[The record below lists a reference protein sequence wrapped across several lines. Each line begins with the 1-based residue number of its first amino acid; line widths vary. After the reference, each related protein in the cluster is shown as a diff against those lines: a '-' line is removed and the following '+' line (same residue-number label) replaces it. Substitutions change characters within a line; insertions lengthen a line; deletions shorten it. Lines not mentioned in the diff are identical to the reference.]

1 MRLWITECFFVAIG
15 LFVLIVLGYVS
26 GVLSVF
32 LYAVAG
38 LVACAYLAQLF
49 LITRFFDLDHQSRF
63 ERLIFSPSAR
73 HLLKR
78 LQTSRTSIDRLEV
91 RIEELEIRAKTR
103 KEKMVSAARGFRD
116 SLSALPDSL
125 VALDQNNRIEW
136 WNLAAENTLGLSSSD
151 EGKRIEVI
159 IGVEQFQK
167 YASRTLM
174 EDPIEFSSPT
184 STDVLLSA
192 RITPFGNRQRILHA
206 RDITRVRQLEKVRQD
221 FVANASHELRTPLTV
236 VHGYLESLMDNKID
250 EATPLPSLLNRMYQ
264 QTTRIKG
271 IVEDM
276 LTLSR
281 LEQEPGPDA
290 QAVDMAQLLDGARQE
305 AEILSGEKRH
315 EITLQ
320 AESGYV
326 LQSNPEDIRSLISNL
341 TSNAIRYTAPQ
352 GKIVL
357 NWRVEREGAFFS
369 VTDTGIGI
377 EPEHISRITERF
389 YRVDVARSR
398 DSGGT
403 GLGLAIVKHVLV
415 RMGGD
420 LSITSKSGIGS
431 TFTCFFPID
440 LVHRNAA

>member
-1 MRLWITECFFVAIG
+1 M
-15 LFVLIVLGYVS
+15 
-26 GVLSVF
+26 
-32 LYAVAG
+32 
-38 LVACAYLAQLF
+38 
-49 LITRFFDLDHQSRF
+49 
-63 ERLIFSPSAR
+63 
-73 HLLKR
+73 
-78 LQTSRTSIDRLEV
+78 
-91 RIEELEIRAKTR
+91 
-103 KEKMVSAARGFRD
+103 
-116 SLSALPDSL
+116 
-125 VALDQNNRIEW
+125 
-136 WNLAAENTLGLSSSD
+136 
-151 EGKRIEVI
+151 I

-174 EDPIEFSSPT
+174 EEPIEFSSPT

-192 RITPFGNRQRILHA
+192 RITPFGNRQRLLHA

-290 QAVDMAQLLDGARQE
+290 QAVDMAQLLDSARQE

-440 LVHRNAA
+440 LVHRDAA